1 MKKIKLKDINGRN
14 VKIKI
19 VDDEKKA
26 NFITH
31 SGTFHADEIM
41 ASVIL
46 LNKFGDMNI
55 YRTNKVTNEKAFVY
69 DVGFGKFD
77 HHAIDFDLVRNSG
90 IKYASAGL
98 VWKTFGMD
106 IINDFDIKDKAAFFE
121 SIDKNLI
128 MDIDRDD
135 NGQALQNE
143 PEVKAQTIPSLI
155 GSFNPAWNEDTKDE

>member
-77 HHAIDFDLVRNSG
+77 HHAIDFDLTRNNG
-90 IKYASAGL
+90 IKYATGRYICFLDADDL
-98 VWKTFGMD
+98 WD
-106 IINDFDIKDKAAFFE
+106 KDKIERQVDFMKRKHCWLMMF
-121 SIDKNLI
+121 L
-128 MDIDRDD
+128 
-135 NGQALQNE
+135 
-143 PEVKAQTIPSLI
+143 
-155 GSFNPAWNEDTKDE
+155 

>member
-90 IKYASAGL
+90 IKYRKFVLEML
-98 VWKTFGMD
+98 V
-106 IINDFDIKDKAAFFE
+106 II
-121 SIDKNLI
+121 L
-128 MDIDRDD
+128 MR
-135 NGQALQNE
+135 
-143 PEVKAQTIPSLI
+143 
-155 GSFNPAWNEDTKDE
+155 